1 MGTPDQLF
9 LPFAEVSAS
18 ASCGA
23 TGSASAS
30 CGATGSAFAEASSF
44 VRPGTMADETAR
56 QAFKYRVRENRR
68 AKRII
73 LRVTVA
79 HGLEIVVPSAAAR
92 RQIPEVLAKNRT
104 WIERA
109 LKRLCDEQVVA
120 KRELQTPPAII
131 SLPAVAE
138 TWTITQEH
146 IMGARPRLEE
156 RSLHHL
162 HLYADLR
169 DGAWRTVLRAWL
181 IARAEKVFSAWLKQ
195 LSERTRLTYSRLTVR
210 LQKTRWG
217 SCSRRGNISLNA
229 RLLFVAPEIATYV
242 LLHELCHTKELNHS
256 IRFWRLVEQFE
267 PNWRKLDRALT
278 DASRTLPR
286 WAM

>member
-9 LPFAEVSAS
+9 LPFAEVP
-18 ASCGA
+18 
-23 TGSASAS
+23 
-30 CGATGSAFAEASSF
+30 AFAKASSF
-44 VRPGTMADETAR
+44 VRPSRTMTDEAAR
-56 QAFKYRVRENRR
+56 QDFKYRIRENRR

-73 LRVTVA
+73 LRVTVT
-79 HGLEIVVPSAAAR
+79 HGLEVVIPTAAAR

-109 LKRLCDEQVVA
+109 LKKLCDEQMA
-120 KRELQTPPAII
+120 ANWELRTPPAKI

-138 TWTITQEH
+138 LWTVTQEH
-146 IMGARPRLEE
+146 IVGARPQIEE
-156 RSLHHL
+156 RAFHHL
-162 HLYADLR
+162 HLRADPS
-169 DGAWRTVLRAWL
+169 DGGWQTVLRTWL
-181 IARAEKVFSAWLKQ
+181 IARAEKEFSAWLKE
-195 LSERTRLTYSRLTVR
+195 LGERTQLTYSRITVR

-217 SCSRRGNISLNA
+217 SCSRSGNISLNA

-256 IRFWRLVEQFE
+256 IRFWKLVERFE
-267 PNWRKLDRALT
+267 PNWRRLDRALT
-278 DASRTLPR
+278 DASRSLPR

>member
-9 LPFAEVSAS
+9 LPFAEVSA
-18 ASCGA
+18 
-23 TGSASAS
+23 
-30 CGATGSAFAEASSF
+30 FAKASSF
-44 VRPGTMADETAR
+44 AKATADETAR
-56 QAFKYRVRENRR
+56 QDFKYRIRENRR

-73 LRVTVA
+73 LRVTAA
-79 HGLEIVVPSAAAR
+79 HGLEVVIPSAAAR

-109 LKRLCDEQVVA
+109 LKKLCDEQVA
-120 KRELQTPPAII
+120 ASRELQTPPAKI

-138 TWTITQEH
+138 VWTVTQEH
-146 IMGARPRLEE
+146 IAGARPRIEE
-156 RSLHHL
+156 RALHHL
-162 HLYADLR
+162 HLRADLR
-169 DGAWRTVLRAWL
+169 DGGWQTVLRTWL
-181 IARAEKVFSAWLKQ
+181 IARAEKAFSAWLKQ
-195 LSERTRLTYSRLTVR
+195 LSERTQLTYSRITVR

-217 SCSRRGNISLNA
+217 SCSRSGNISLNA
-229 RLLFVAPEIATYV
+229 RLLFVAPEITTYV

-256 IRFWRLVEQFE
+256 VRFWRLVERFE

-278 DASRTLPR
+278 AASRNLPR

>member
-1 MGTPDQLF
+1 MPVPDQLF
-9 LPFAEVSAS
+9 LPFAEMP
-18 ASCGA
+18 
-23 TGSASAS
+23 
-30 CGATGSAFAEASSF
+30 
-44 VRPGTMADETAR
+44 R
-56 QAFKYRVRENRR
+56 YRVRENRR

-79 HGLEIVVPSAAAR
+79 HGLEVVVPSAAAR
-92 RQIPEVLAKNRT
+92 RQIPAVLAKNRV

-109 LKRLCDEQVVA
+109 LKKLGEDQLA
-120 KRELQTPPAII
+120 ASQELRTPPATI

-138 TWTITQEH
+138 TWTITHEQIAGELKLQEEP
-146 IMGARPRLEE
+146 IC
-156 RSLHHL
+156 HL
-162 HLYADLR
+162 HLRGDLCDTR
-169 DGAWRTVLRAWL
+169 WRALLRAWL
-181 IARAEKVFSAWLKQ
+181 RARAENVFHVWLRQ
-195 LSERTRLTYSRLTVR
+195 LSEKTQLKYGRLTVR
-210 LQKTRWG
+210 LQRTRWG

-256 IRFWRLVEQFE
+256 SRFWRLVEQFE

>member
-9 LPFAEVSAS
+9 LPFAEVSAL
-18 ASCGA
+18 AKA
-23 TGSASAS
+23 
-30 CGATGSAFAEASSF
+30 
-44 VRPGTMADETAR
+44 TAR
-56 QAFKYRVRENRR
+56 QAFTYRVRENRR

-73 LRVTVA
+73 LRVTVT
-79 HGLEIVVPSAAAR
+79 HGLEVVVPSAAAR

-109 LKRLCDEQVVA
+109 LKRLCDEQLA
-120 KRELQTPPAII
+120 ANRELKTPPETI
-131 SLPAVAE
+131 SLPAIAE
-138 TWTITQEH
+138 TWTISQEH
-146 IMGARPRLEE
+146 IIGASPQLEE
-156 RSLHHL
+156 RPRHHL
-162 HLYADLR
+162 HLRGDWR
-169 DGAWRTVLRAWL
+169 DNTWRTVLRAWL
-181 IARAEKVFSAWLKQ
+181 IARAEKVFSVWLKQ
-195 LSERTRLTYSRLTVR
+195 LSERTRLTYSRFTVR

-217 SCSRRGNISLNA
+217 SCSRSGNISLNA

-256 IRFWRLVEQFE
+256 IRFWKLVERFE
-267 PNWRKLDRALT
+267 PNWRKLDRALA

>member
-1 MGTPDQLF
+1 MRVPDQLF
-9 LPFAEVSAS
+9 LPLLEMP
-18 ASCGA
+18 
-23 TGSASAS
+23 
-30 CGATGSAFAEASSF
+30 
-44 VRPGTMADETAR
+44 RY
-56 QAFKYRVRENRR
+56 QVRENRR

-79 HGLEIVVPSAAAR
+79 HGLEVVVPSAAAR
-92 RQIPEVLAKNRT
+92 RQIPAILAKNRI

-109 LKRLCDEQVVA
+109 LKKLGEDQLTA
-120 KRELQTPPAII
+120 SQELKAPPPTI

-138 TWTITQEH
+138 TWTISLEPITGDRLKLVE
-146 IMGARPRLEE
+146 RPLW
-156 RSLHHL
+156 HL
-162 HLYADLR
+162 HFRGDLR
-169 DGAWRTVLRAWL
+169 DRGWQTMLRAWL
-181 IARAEKVFSAWLKQ
+181 IARAENVFQVWLKQ
-195 LSERTRLTYSRLTVR
+195 LSEKTQLKYARLTVR

-229 RLLFVAPEIATYV
+229 RLLFVAPDIATYV

-256 IRFWRLVEQFE
+256 SRFWKLVEQFE
-267 PNWRKLDRALT
+267 PNWRQLDRALT

>member
-9 LPFAEVSAS
+9 LPLAEV
-18 ASCGA
+18 
-23 TGSASAS
+23 
-30 CGATGSAFAEASSF
+30 F
-44 VRPGTMADETAR
+44 
-56 QAFKYRVRENRR
+56 QYRIRENRR

-73 LRVTVA
+73 LRVTLT
-79 HGLEIVVPSAAAR
+79 HGLEVVIPSAAAR

-109 LKRLCDEQVVA
+109 LKRLGDEQVA
-120 KRELQTPPAII
+120 ANRELQTPPAMI

-138 TWTITQEH
+138 MWTITQEH
-146 IMGARPRLEE
+146 INGTRPRLEE
-156 RSLHHL
+156 RAFHHL
-162 HLYADLR
+162 HLRADLG
-169 DGAWRTVLRAWL
+169 DSGWQTLLRTWL
-181 IARAEKVFSAWLKQ
+181 IARAEKAFSTWLKQ
-195 LSERTRLTYSRLTVR
+195 LSERTQLRYARITVR

-217 SCSRRGNISLNA
+217 SCSRHGNISLNA
-229 RLLFVAPEIATYV
+229 RLLFVAPEIASYV

-256 IRFWRLVEQFE
+256 IRFWRLVERFE

-278 DASRTLPR
+278 EASRTLPR